1 MKLKFLLFFL
11 LPNLA
16 TAQLR
21 FDTLSNNY
29 TYNCSCDESII
40 VQGTPTKIK
49 YNSKNKNFTI
59 FQIQVDTIFYC
70 ADSTSNKDKEIFIVS
85 NAVATSTKIMKSNLF
100 VLKKC
105 FYCDIPNSYKC
116 RPLMY
121 YEFIDAAKKGVLTLE
136 IIRRH
141 HSLNPC
147 VKCQAMRAYKRK
159 NKKHNFEDL
168 DKIEKFIDKKRRKS
182 ATNST

>member
-1 MKLKFLLFFL
+1 MKLKLLLFFL
-11 LPNLA
+11 LPNLVK
-16 TAQLR
+16 AQLR

-29 TYNCSCDESII
+29 TYNCSCEESII

-49 YNSKNKNFTI
+49 YDSKNKNFTI
-59 FQIQVDTIFYC
+59 FQVQVDTIFYC

-85 NAVATSTKIMKSNLF
+85 NAVETSTKIMKSNLF

-105 FYCDIPNSYKC
+105 FYCDNPNSYKC

-121 YEFIDAAKKGVLTLE
+121 YEFIDAAEKGVLTLE

-141 HSLNPC
+141 PSLNPC
-147 VKCQAMRAYKRK
+147 VQCQAMRAFKRK
-159 NKKHNFEDL
+159 SKKHDFEDL
-168 DKIEKFIDKKRRKS
+168 DKIEKFIDKKRRKIS
-182 ATNST
+182 H